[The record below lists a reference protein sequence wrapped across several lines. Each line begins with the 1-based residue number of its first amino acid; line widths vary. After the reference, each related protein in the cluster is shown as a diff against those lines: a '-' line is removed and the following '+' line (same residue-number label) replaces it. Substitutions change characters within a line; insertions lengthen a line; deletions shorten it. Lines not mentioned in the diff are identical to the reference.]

1 MNAKDAWLKQVN
13 HHKKKKKGLS
23 PFCKLDA
30 GNVELNQEIFNSHSS
45 PAEGPNVNPNGPMAG
60 EMASSGEGISG
71 GCCESMITMQGYNN
85 KPLGSET
92 PTGGELLHFT
102 PEISKNL
109 AESSDRASLI
119 RDLEAKGKKYRWNHY
134 SDQQIYRIWKRV
146 MDEQT
151 KQIDTTIEA
160 EFDDEYPTYEYCDNC
175 GRRLTDIN
183 KECPF
188 CDLGDESVLEEDF
201 NPQEEIELEYDGI
214 DVEGD
219 WGPRSWEDGSYK
231 YHREDTVSVTYTI
244 TKQDAIEVFQD
255 DLWGTDECRD
265 MSDEEF
271 EEYLQENI
279 DSLIERYMDKI
290 MEYYYEYAC
299 QKAQDEYDPEEAE
312 EDERASYYE
321 DRWDDRYDESVNPYE
336 GTSDFIEDDEFD
348 MIIRGI

>member
-1 MNAKDAWLKQVN
+1 MNAKNAWLKQVN

-30 GNVELNQEIFNSHSS
+30 GNVEVNQNIFNSHAS

-60 EMASSGEGISG
+60 EMVSAGEGVSS
-71 GCCESMITMQGYNN
+71 GCCESLTEGVSRSEMISQLT
-85 KPLGSET
+85 KLGKHYRWDNYDDQQLYRMWER
-92 PTGGELLHFT
+92 
-102 PEISKNL
+102 IMK
-109 AESSDRASLI
+109 AE
-119 RDLEAKGKKYRWNHY
+119 EAKQK
-134 SDQQIYRIWKRV
+134 V
-146 MDEQT
+146 AVE
-151 KQIDTTIEA
+151 EEP

-175 GRRLTDIN
+175 GRRLTDVN

-219 WGPRSWEDGSYK
+219 WGPRSWEDGSYR
-231 YHREDTVSVTYTI
+231 YHREDSVSVTYTI

-255 DLWGTDECRD
+255 DLWSTDECRD

-271 EEYLQENI
+271 EEYLQENV

-312 EDERASYYE
+312 EEERASYYA

-336 GTSDFIEDDEFD
+336 GTSDFVEDDDFD